1 MRERTPMRYARPA
14 VAALLAA
21 AAATAGC
28 GQSDDR
34 ATVRAT
40 TERFLAAHAADQGET
55 ACAAL
60 AEDTR
65 AELEKQ
71 ESRACADAIGDV
83 ELEGGAVAGVE
94 VAMTGAKVDLAGGE
108 SVFLSEQAAGWRISA
123 VGCTPQGDPRAEPF
137 DCELEA

>member
-1 MRERTPMRYARPA
+1 MRL
-14 VAALLAA
+14 AALLVVV

-34 ATVRAT
+34 AAVRMT
-40 TERFLAAHAADQGET
+40 TERFITAHAADRGET

-60 AEDTR
+60 TQDTR

-71 ESRACADAIGDV
+71 ESSACAEAVGSV
-83 ELEGGAVAGVE
+83 ELEGGAITRVE
-94 VAMTGAKVDLAGGE
+94 VAMTNAKVDLASGE
-108 SVFLSEQAAGWRISA
+108 SVFLSEQAAGWRIAA
-123 VGCTPQGDPRAEPF
+123 VGCRPQGDPRAEPF

>member
-1 MRERTPMRYARPA
+1 MQYARPA

-40 TERFLAAHAADQGET
+40 TERFVAAHAADQGET
-55 ACAAL
+55 AC
-60 AEDTR
+60 TR
-65 AELEKQ
+65 AELEQQ
-71 ESRACADAIGDV
+71 ESRACADAVGDV
-83 ELEGGAVAGVE
+83 ELEGGAVARVE
-94 VAMTGAKVDLAGGE
+94 VAMTSAKVDLTGGE

-123 VGCTPQGDPRAEPF
+123 VGCTPQVDPRAEPF

>member
-1 MRERTPMRYARPA
+1 MRLRRPLTLT
-14 VAALLAA
+14 LLAA
-21 AAATAGC
+21 AAVATPGC

-40 TERFLAAHAADQGET
+40 AERFFAAYDADDGEA

-60 AEDTR
+60 SEDTR
-65 AELEKQ
+65 TELESQ
-71 ESRACADAIGDV
+71 ERRPCADAIGEV
-83 ELEGGAVAGVE
+83 ELEGGAVEHVY
-94 VAMTGAKVDLAGGE
+94 VTVTNAKVDLAGGE

-123 VGCTPQGDPRAEPF
+123 VGCRPQGEPASNPF